1 MEWDVV
7 AVLSSPT
14 IMITQK
20 HPFVNREIKKFII
33 IFFIKTSGQAE
44 NPKIFN
50 FLAIL
55 YS

>member
-1 MEWDVV
+1 MLAFLFLRETELVAMEWDVV

-33 IFFIKTSGQAE
+33 IF
-44 NPKIFN
+44 
-50 FLAIL
+50 L
-55 YS
+55 

>member
-20 HPFVNREIKKFII
+20 HLFVNRKI
-33 IFFIKTSGQAE
+33 
-44 NPKIFN
+44 KIF
-50 FLAIL
+50 
-55 YS
+55 